1 MKPVI
6 KRILPFTL
14 ALALIAGGAG
24 CTLRGV
30 ATSVPP
36 RVFRE
41 VHGLRVR
48 SYQMMPATD
57 DLRQY
62 KAIEIHKL
70 DNLMLD
76 EIPAQSVEQLNAGI
90 VKQIRALKYFDH
102 VAVIDGAND
111 SQEKQANQPGNE
123 MTDAVSQPTLVLEGD
138 IDDFTP
144 GIPKLRYIEQ
154 GNNHAILT
162 VRIRL
167 KDKQTAR
174 ALGQMNITVENT
186 RITSNVE
193 KMVGKSAEEVA
204 HYARAS
210 ATHPNETKEAQ
221 ANVQK

>member
-1 MKPVI
+1 MVK
-6 KRILPFTL
+6 KILILTN

-24 CTLRGV
+24 CSLRSAV
-30 ATSVPP
+30 TSVPS

-48 SYQMMPATD
+48 SYQMVPTTD

-90 VKQIRALKYFDH
+90 MKQIRALNHFDH
-102 VAVIDGAND
+102 IAVIDGVD
-111 SQEKQANQPGNE
+111 DPQEKQANPPGDE
-123 MTDAVSQPTLVLEGD
+123 ITDAVLQPTLVLEGD

-144 GIPKLRYIEQ
+144 GIPKLRYIEK

-162 VRIRL
+162 VRVML
-167 KDKQTAR
+167 KDKQSAR
-174 ALGQMNITVENT
+174 VLGQINITVENT

-193 KMVGKSAEEVA
+193 RMAGKSAEEVA
-204 HYARAS
+204 RYVRRGTTRA
-210 ATHPNETKEAQ
+210 NETKEAH

>member
-1 MKPVI
+1 MAK
-6 KRILPFTL
+6 KILLLTITL
-14 ALALIAGGAG
+14 ATIAGGTG
-24 CTLRGV
+24 CSLRSV
-30 ATSVPP
+30 ATSVPS

-62 KAIEIHKL
+62 KGIEIHKL
-70 DNLMLD
+70 NNLMLD
-76 EIPAQSVEQLNAGI
+76 EIPAQSVEQLNVGI
-90 VKQIRALKYFDH
+90 EKQIRALNHFDH
-102 VAVIDGAND
+102 IAVIDGANH
-111 SQEKQANQPGNE
+111 SQEKQANQPGDE
-123 MTDAVSQPTLVLEGD
+123 ITDAVLQPTLVLEGY

-162 VRIRL
+162 VRIML

-174 ALGQMNITVENT
+174 VLGQMNITVENT

-193 KMVGKSAEEVA
+193 RMVGKSAEEVA
-204 HYARAS
+204 RYVRRS
-210 ATHPNETKEAQ
+210 ATRPNETKEAY
-221 ANVQK
+221 ADVQK

>member
-1 MKPVI
+1 MKPMS
-6 KRILPFTL
+6 KRILRLTT

-24 CTLRGV
+24 CSLRSV
-30 ATSVPP
+30 ATSVPS

-48 SYQMMPATD
+48 SYQMMPVTN

-70 DNLMLD
+70 NNLMLD
-76 EIPAQSVEQLNAGI
+76 EIPSQSVEQLNVGI
-90 VKQIRALKYFDH
+90 VKQIRALNHFDH
-102 VAVIDGAND
+102 IAVIDGANT
-111 SQEKQANQPGNE
+111 SQEKQANQPGDE
-123 MTDAVSQPTLVLEGD
+123 ITDAVLQPVLVLEGY

-162 VRIRL
+162 VRIML

-193 KMVGKSAEEVA
+193 RMVGKSAEEVA
-204 HYARAS
+204 RYVRRS
-210 ATHPNETKEAQ
+210 ATRLNETKEAY
-221 ANVQK
+221 ASVQK

>member
-1 MKPVI
+1 MAKT
-6 KRILPFTL
+6 ILLLTITL
-14 ALALIAGGAG
+14 ATIAGGTG
-24 CTLRGV
+24 CSLRSV
-30 ATSVPP
+30 ATSVPS

-48 SYQMMPATD
+48 SYQMMPVTNE
-57 DLRQY
+57 LRQY

-70 DNLMLD
+70 NNLMLD
-76 EIPAQSVEQLNAGI
+76 EIPSQSVEQLNVGI
-90 VKQIRALKYFDH
+90 DKQIRGLNHFDH
-102 VAVIDGAND
+102 ITAIDGPND
-111 SQEKQANQPGNE
+111 SQEKQANQPGHE
-123 MTDAVSQPTLVLEGD
+123 ITDAILQPTLVLDGY

-162 VRIRL
+162 VRIMV
-167 KDKQTAR
+167 KDKLTAR
-174 ALGQMNITVENT
+174 VLGQMNITVENT

-204 HYARAS
+204 RYVRRS
-210 ATHPNETKEAQ
+210 ATHPDETKEAY